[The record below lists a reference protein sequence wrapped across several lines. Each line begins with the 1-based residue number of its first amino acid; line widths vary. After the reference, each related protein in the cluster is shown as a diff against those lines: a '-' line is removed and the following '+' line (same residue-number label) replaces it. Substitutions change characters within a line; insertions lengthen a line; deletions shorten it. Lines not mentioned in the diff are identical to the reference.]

1 MEKTIL
7 VRVDHSGKDEYAY
20 APRGKVLYDR
30 FMDLLFEVS
39 PVKRSVTFYAEKLC
53 VTPKYLSSIVKEYSG
68 KTACEMIREKTLNE
82 MTYRLRYTTETVKEI
97 AFQLDFPNLSFFGK
111 FFKSFMGMSPMK
123 YRKLYAMDGVAKE

>member
-7 VRVDHSGKDEYAY
+7 VRVDHSGKDENAY

-39 PVKRSVTFYAEKLC
+39 PIKRSVTFYTEKLC

-97 AFQLDFPNLSFFGK
+97 AFQLDFPTLSFFGK

-123 YRKLYAMDGVAKE
+123 YRKLYAADGVVRE